1 MPKFM
6 LLFFGSY
13 ADYDR
18 LPEEAKRK
26 QYDAVGRWWSE
37 NGRHLRGGEQL
48 QHERTAK
55 TVRKR
60 ARPLTVTDGPFIE
73 AKEGIGGFA
82 IVDVADKQAAIEIAR
97 GWPAGGVEVRPIVEG
112 R

>member
-26 QYDAVGRWWSE
+26 QYDAVDRWWSE
-37 NGRHLRGGEQL
+37 NGRHLRGGEQ
-48 QHERTAK
+48 
-55 TVRKR
+55 
-60 ARPLTVTDGPFIE
+60 

-82 IVDVADKQAAIEIAR
+82 IVDVADKQAAIEIAK

>member
-1 MPKFM
+1 MPRFM

-37 NGRHLRGGEQL
+37 NQRHLRGGE
-48 QHERTAK
+48 H
-55 TVRKR
+55 
-60 ARPLTVTDGPFIE
+60 
-73 AKEGIGGFA
+73 KEGIGGFA
-82 IVDVADKQAAIEIAR
+82 IVDVADKQAAIEIAK